1 MNIRSLWDFDDPA
14 TSEAV
19 FRRLL
24 AEAQGDDAL
33 SLRTQIARTHSL
45 RRQFAQAHAELDA
58 LLPALDGAGP
68 EPRVRHLLERGRTLR
83 SAGERQQ
90 ARPLFA
96 QAVELARAA
105 RLDELAVDA
114 MHMVALVE
122 PDTADQ
128 LAWNDRALALA
139 LASDE
144 PNARAWEGSLAN
156 NIGMSLHGAGR
167 FDEALASFRQALAA
181 RERDGKPVQLRIA
194 HWMVAWTLR
203 ALRRHEA
210 ALAIQ
215 LRLEREWAEA
225 GAVDGWVFAELG
237 ENLLALGREAE
248 AGSWFGRAIDALG
261 DDLPDA
267 DTLARWRR
275 LIPDGHPGCERL

>member
-1 MNIRSLWDFDDPA
+1 MDIRSLWDFDDPA
-14 TSEAV
+14 ASEAL
-19 FRRLL
+19 FRRLF
-24 AEAQGDDAL
+24 ADAQGDDAL

-45 RRQFAQAHAELDA
+45 RRQFAEAHAELDA
-58 LLPALDGAGP
+58 MLPALDAAGA

-96 QAVELARAA
+96 QAVDRARAA
-105 RLDELAVDA
+105 RLDELMVDA
-114 MHMVALVE
+114 MHMLALVV

-128 LAWNDRALALA
+128 LAWNDRALAAA

-156 NIGMSLHGAGR
+156 NIGMSLHGVGR

-181 RERDGKPVQLRIA
+181 RERDGRPSQVRIA
-194 HWMVAWTLR
+194 KWMVAWTLR
-203 ALRRHEA
+203 AMKRHPE
-210 ALAIQ
+210 ALALQ
-215 LRLEREWAEA
+215 QRLEQEWAAA
-225 GAVDGWVFAELG
+225 GEVDGWVYAELG
-237 ENLLALGREAE
+237 ENLAALDREAE
-248 AGSWFGRAIDALG
+248 AGPWFSRAIDALAN
-261 DDLPDA
+261 DLPDA

-275 LIPDGHPGCERL
+275 VVG

>member
-1 MNIRSLWDFDDPA
+1 MDIRSLWDFDDPA
-14 TSEAV
+14 ASEAL
-19 FRRLL
+19 FRRLF
-24 AEAQGDDAL
+24 ADAQGDDAL

-45 RRQFAQAHAELDA
+45 RRQFAEAHAELDA
-58 LLPALDGAGP
+58 MLPALDAAGA

-96 QAVELARAA
+96 QAVDRARAA
-105 RLDELAVDA
+105 RLDELMVDA
-114 MHMVALVE
+114 MHMLALVE

-128 LAWNDRALALA
+128 LAWNDRALAAA

-181 RERDGKPVQLRIA
+181 RERDGRPSQARIA
-194 HWMVAWTLR
+194 KWMVAWTLR
-203 ALRRHEA
+203 AMKRHPE
-210 ALAIQ
+210 ALALQ
-215 LRLEREWAEA
+215 QRLEQEWAAA
-225 GAVDGWVFAELG
+225 GEVDGWVYAELG
-237 ENLLALGREAE
+237 ENLAALDREAE
-248 AGSWFGRAIDALG
+248 AGPWFSRAIDALAN
-261 DDLPDA
+261 DLPDA

-275 LIPDGHPGCERL
+275 VVG